1 MEFQTKDIVR
11 NPIVMMIEDEFDS
24 WEENQPKTR

>member
-11 NPIVMMIEDEFDS
+11 NPIVMMIEDEFDA
-24 WEENQPKTR
+24 WEENQPKK